1 MGALPL
7 VAQHELPPRAGGENA
22 VGVRVTAP
30 PGVAFG
36 RNQHMLGERGEVMTT
51 EWTSIGRRLAVR
63 RSPYRPPARWR
74 KASHGSIV
82 APLAAIAATLA
93 LGVGVAMA
101 RAELD
106 RRTERARLRRE
117 RRFGLHANERL
128 AEGLKRMALG
138 QLDLAIEQVECA
150 GGRVPA
156 AVAVHEARK
165 ALKRLRTLLYLL
177 RDELGEQAFARESEL
192 VREAARRLAG
202 ARDAEVLVRTLDDLV
217 ARYPADLAHLGDLAR
232 LRAALVAEREHAAAM
247 TLDGVTQAQ
256 ALLYLREVRVRVYGW
271 SLADRGG
278 ITAIERSLRR
288 IYRQGRRRMKRA
300 RRGSPSRAKAFHEW
314 RKRVKD
320 LRYAAELLER
330 PQRSKRRAAGGSS
343 SRPQSAKAR
352 EGAAHIRTLARRAD
366 SLGELLGE
374 EHDLTMLAARVSAG
388 AQDPD
393 TAGAGAGAGGARMS
407 GPGRKTR
414 RTILKLIKR
423 RRGRL
428 RKRALRQ
435 GKRVYRR
442 SPKRF
447 MAGVRRAHA
456 RAQRG

>member
-1 MGALPL
+1 MRALPL
-7 VAQHELPPRAGGENA
+7 VAQHELPARAGGENTL
-22 VGVRVTAP
+22 GVCVAPP

-36 RNQHMLGERGEVMTT
+36 RYQHMLAERREVMTT
-51 EWTSIGRRLAVR
+51 ERTSIGRRLAVR

-82 APLAAIAATLA
+82 APLAAIAATVA
-93 LGVGVAMA
+93 LGVGVALA
-101 RAELD
+101 RAQLE
-106 RRTERARLRRE
+106 RRGERARLRRE
-117 RRFGLHANERL
+117 RRFGLHADERL
-128 AEGLKRMALG
+128 ADGLKRMALG
-138 QLDLAIEQVECA
+138 QLDLAIEQVEDA
-150 GGRVPA
+150 GERVSA
-156 AVAVHEARK
+156 AIAVHEARK

-177 RDELGEQAFARESEL
+177 RDELGDQAFARESEL
-192 VREAARRLAG
+192 VREAGRVLAG

-256 ALLYLREVRVRVYGW
+256 ALLYLREVRIRVCGW
-271 SLADRGG
+271 TLADRGG
-278 ITAIERSLRR
+278 IAAIERSLRR

-300 RRGSPSRAKAFHEW
+300 KRSSPSRAKAFHEW

-330 PQRSKRRAAGGSS
+330 PQRSKRVAAAGGSPRS
-343 SRPQSAKAR
+343 QSAKAR
-352 EGAAHIRTLARRAD
+352 EGVAHIRALARGAD
-366 SLGELLGE
+366 ALGEVLGE

-388 AQDPD
+388 ADGAD
-393 TAGAGAGAGGARMS
+393 GAVAGAGSAQVSA
-407 GPGRKTR
+407 PGRRTR

-435 GKRVYRR
+435 GKRIYRR

-447 MAGVRRAHA
+447 MAGVRRAYA

>member
-1 MGALPL
+1 MRALPL
-7 VAQHELPPRAGGENA
+7 VAQHELPARAGGENA
-22 VGVRVTAP
+22 LGVRVATP

-63 RSPYRPPARWR
+63 RSPHRPPARWR

-82 APLAAIAATLA
+82 APVAAIAATLA

-106 RRTERARLRRE
+106 RRAERARLRRE

-165 ALKRLRTLLYLL
+165 ALKRLRTLLCLL

-232 LRAALVAEREHAAAM
+232 LRAALVAERENAAAM

-256 ALLYLREVRVRVYGW
+256 ALLYLREVRIRVCGW

-300 RRGSPSRAKAFHEW
+300 KRGSPSRAKAFHEW

-330 PQRSKRRAAGGSS
+330 PQRSKRRAGGGSS
-343 SRPQSAKAR
+343 SPPQSAKAR
-352 EGAAHIRTLARRAD
+352 EGAAHIRALARRAD

-374 EHDLTMLAARVSAG
+374 EHDLTMLAARLRAG
-388 AQDPD
+388 AQG
-393 TAGAGAGAGGARMS
+393 AGGAGAGRAQMS
-407 GPGRKTR
+407 APGRKTR

-442 SPKRF
+442 SPKRV

-456 RAQRG
+456 RARRG

>member
-1 MGALPL
+1 
-7 VAQHELPPRAGGENA
+7 
-22 VGVRVTAP
+22 
-30 PGVAFG
+30 
-36 RNQHMLGERGEVMTT
+36 
-51 EWTSIGRRLAVR
+51 
-63 RSPYRPPARWR
+63 
-74 KASHGSIV
+74 
-82 APLAAIAATLA
+82 
-93 LGVGVAMA
+93 MA

-138 QLDLAIEQVECA
+138 QLDLAIEHVECA
-150 GGRVPA
+150 GGRVA
-156 AVAVHEARK
+156 ASVAVHEARK

-192 VREAARRLAG
+192 VREAGRRLAG

-217 ARYPADLAHLGDLAR
+217 ARYPTDLAHLGDLAR
-232 LRAALVAEREHAAAM
+232 LRTALVAEREHASAM

-256 ALLYLREVRVRVYGW
+256 ALLYLREVRIRVCGW

-278 ITAIERSLRR
+278 ITVIERSLRR

-300 RRGSPSRAKAFHEW
+300 KRGSHSRAKAFHEW

-330 PQRSKRRAAGGSS
+330 PQRSKRRAAVGGSS
-343 SRPQSAKAR
+343 RSQSTKAR
-352 EGAAHIRTLARRAD
+352 QGAAHVRSIARGAD
-366 SLGELLGE
+366 ALGELLGE
-374 EHDLTMLAARVSAG
+374 EHDLTMLAARVSAD
-388 AQDPD
+388 AQD
-393 TAGAGAGAGGARMS
+393 AGGAAAGGGRR
-407 GPGRKTR
+407 GAPGRKTR
-414 RTILKLIKR
+414 RMILKLIKR
-423 RRGRL
+423 RRARL

-447 MAGVRRAHA
+447 MADVRRAHS
-456 RAQRG
+456 RAERVS

>member
-1 MGALPL
+1 
-7 VAQHELPPRAGGENA
+7 
-22 VGVRVTAP
+22 
-30 PGVAFG
+30 
-36 RNQHMLGERGEVMTT
+36 
-51 EWTSIGRRLAVR
+51 
-63 RSPYRPPARWR
+63 
-74 KASHGSIV
+74 
-82 APLAAIAATLA
+82 
-93 LGVGVAMA
+93 MA

-106 RRTERARLRRE
+106 RRSERARLRRE

-177 RDELGEQAFARESEL
+177 RDELGERAFARETDL
-192 VREAARRLAG
+192 VREAGRRLAG
-202 ARDAEVLVRTLDDLV
+202 ARDAEVLVRTVDDLV

-256 ALLYLREVRVRVYGW
+256 ALLYLREVRIRVCGW

-278 ITAIERSLRR
+278 ITAIERPLRR
-288 IYRQGRRRMKRA
+288 LYRQGRRRMKRA
-300 RRGSPSRAKAFHEW
+300 RRGSRSRSKALHEW

-320 LRYAAELLER
+320 LRYAAEVLER
-330 PQRSKRRAAGGSS
+330 PQRSKRRAAAGGSS
-343 SRPQSAKAR
+343 RSQSAKAR
-352 EGAAHIRTLARRAD
+352 EGAAQIRALARRAD

-374 EHDLTMLAARVSAG
+374 EHDLTMLAARVSAN
-388 AQDPD
+388 AQDAD
-393 TAGAGAGAGGARMS
+393 GAAARAGGTQMS
-407 GPGRKTR
+407 APGRKTR

-423 RRGRL
+423 RRVRL

-435 GKRVYRR
+435 GKRVYRQ

-447 MAGVRRAHA
+447 MAGVRRAYS
-456 RAQRG
+456 RAERVS